1 MIDDARERPDD
12 DAARRNQARD
22 EGRDQGYAPGEAPA
36 REPAR
41 RRRRRGGALQE
52 FVVIAAIALLI
63 SFLVKTFLAQPFFIP
78 SESMENTLDVGDRIV
93 VSKFTPQHSALHR
106 GDVIVFTQPTTWGP
120 PAPENSSALVRGLKD
135 TLTFV
140 GVLPGGGQH
149 VVKRLIGLP
158 GDKVAC
164 VNDKLQVNGTTLQ
177 ESAYLMPGS
186 HPCGTPFTITVPQ
199 GKVWVMGDN
208 RDNSFDSRGHD
219 DGTGTKGSVPE
230 KDITGQVVAI
240 AWPIGR
246 MQSVDAHPEVF
257 SKVK

>member
-1 MIDDARERPDD
+1 MTDDAQEPRDT
-12 DAARRNQARD
+12 DAASPD
-22 EGRDQGYAPGEAPA
+22 EGYAPGEVPTRA
-36 REPAR
+36 EVHGKK
-41 RRRRRGGALQE
+41 RRGNALQE

-63 SFLVKTFLAQPFFIP
+63 SFMVKTFLAQPFYIP

-93 VSKFTPQHSALHR
+93 VSKFTPQHAPLHR
-106 GDVIVFTQPTTWGP
+106 GDVIVFVQPTTWGP
-120 PAPENSSALVRGLKD
+120 PGPENSNALVRGLKD
-135 TLTFV
+135 ALTFV

-164 VNDKLQVNGTTLQ
+164 VNDKLQVNGTTL
-177 ESAYLMPGS
+177 EETAYLKAGS

-208 RDNSFDSRGHD
+208 RDNSYDSRGHD
-219 DGTGTKGSVPE
+219 DGTGVPGSVPE
-230 KDITGQVVAI
+230 KDITGEVVAI
-240 AWPIGR
+240 AWPVGR
-246 MQSVDAHPEVF
+246 VQSVDSHPEVF